1 MAAPL
6 ITAVMP
12 AELHLSRQVVTP
24 NSGRVTVCD
33 RLDLVVT
40 RDQAHMM
47 ADAFADL
54 ADDLDRAG
62 ARDRHP
68 GFASLVMPAAQWVM
82 CPTCRGK
89 DGLEDETDAGVPFVR
104 ACYGGCIDGQVLRQ
118 DTGA

>member
-12 AELHLSRQVVTP
+12 ADLVLSRQVI
-24 NSGRVTVCD
+24 NAHSGRVTVCD
-33 RLDLVVT
+33 RFDLVVT
-40 RDQAHMM
+40 RDQAHEM

-68 GFASLVMPAAQWVM
+68 GFASLVMPAAQWVL
-82 CPTCRGK
+82 CPVCRGE
-89 DGLEDETDAGVPFVR
+89 GALEDEADDGTPISRG
-104 ACYGGCIDGQVLRQ
+104 CYGGCIDGQVIRQ